1 MPLDRDQPADAEH
14 ARLVGRRLRLAS
26 GDDPV
31 VDDRELGLV
40 EALDLG
46 EVARE
51 PARDRD
57 VEVREAGDRPVRER
71 EAGVLAELVE
81 AVLRAHAERHRGHRA
96 GDLPVDVGVDEVRVQ
111 DQRPRAREVRGD
123 ARERE
128 RVDVGA
134 QTDHVD
140 GNASRAKLVG
150 ELERTGLVLVQLQEA
165 DVPVAL
171 SEPRQE
177 REQVR
182 LRTRDARDLR
192 EVEDRRSHRVSS
204 RMPFAHDSTECSRAT
219 VACRVRPSAAR
230 SSAERSANAAIRAA
244 SSAGSSR
251 GKAQLVGKQRVEHR
265 VRREHGNAARRRLV
279 DDLVRRTG
287 AHVVHEQV
295 VRREELGHLRTVD
308 RPLQLRPV
316 SEPELVPQR
325 QELAAVLPLQL
336 GERRAVDGQPDVE
349 PAVER
354 AAKRAQDDVE
364 PLRRRVAPER
374 EQPEVVARRMV
385 AAREL
390 REVDPVADRVHLR
403 RVEREGAAVD
413 ARHRRR
419 DRRGGS
425 ERRARTP
432 VREPEDERNPER
444 PDERRAE
451 HRVDRAHVR
460 DDADGP
466 RAELARERRLE
477 AQAAADLATVA
488 EQPHARVRRERPVR
502 RAVGEHDELVHV
514 RRERADHRHRRSER
528 VVRRVDLLRDED
540 ELPHQK

>member
-1 MPLDRDQPADAEH
+1 MCRI
-14 ARLVGRRLRLAS
+14 S
-26 GDDPV
+26 G
-31 VDDRELGLV
+31 
-40 EALDLG
+40 
-46 EVARE
+46 
-51 PARDRD
+51 
-57 VEVREAGDRPVRER
+57 RER
-71 EAGVLAELVE
+71 ARYA
-81 AVLRAHAERHRGHRA
+81 ATRANANW
-96 GDLPVDVGVDEVRVQ
+96 VDVC
-111 DQRPRAREVRGD
+111 
-123 ARERE
+123 
-128 RVDVGA
+128 A

-171 SEPRQE
+171 SEPRQQ

-182 LRTRDARDLR
+182 LRPRDARDLR

-219 VACRVRPSAAR
+219 VACSVR
-230 SSAERSANAAIRAA
+230 AERRTVVRRALRERRDPRRELCGVLA
-244 SSAGSSR
+244 

-265 VRREHGNAARRRLV
+265 VRREHGDTARRRLV
-279 DDLVRRTG
+279 DDLVRRAG

-308 RPLQLRPV
+308 RPAQLRPV

-336 GERRAVDGQPDVE
+336 GQRRAVDGQPNVE
-349 PAVER
+349 PAVEG
-354 AAKRAQDDVE
+354 AAKRAQHDVE

-374 EQPEVVARRMV
+374 EQPEAVARRMV

-419 DRRGGS
+419 DRGGALAAS
-425 ERRARTP
+425 GSRAS
-432 VREPEDERNPER
+432 
-444 PDERRAE
+444 A
-451 HRVDRAHVR
+451 
-460 DDADGP
+460 
-466 RAELARERRLE
+466 
-477 AQAAADLATVA
+477 
-488 EQPHARVRRERPVR
+488 
-502 RAVGEHDELVHV
+502 
-514 RRERADHRHRRSER
+514 
-528 VVRRVDLLRDED
+528 
-540 ELPHQK
+540 